1 MYVYMYMSINPLG
14 NSRIVHYTLYIINS
28 FKRFQS
34 FMSGQ
39 KLMNAQRM
47 LTTAMLRLFALIL
60 LDRFPA
66 PATQGIQGMEN
77 SVQVR

>member
-1 MYVYMYMSINPLG
+1 
-14 NSRIVHYTLYIINS
+14 
-28 FKRFQS
+28 
-34 FMSGQ
+34 MSGQ

-77 SVQVR
+77 SVQVRWLLQLFKFVVLDD